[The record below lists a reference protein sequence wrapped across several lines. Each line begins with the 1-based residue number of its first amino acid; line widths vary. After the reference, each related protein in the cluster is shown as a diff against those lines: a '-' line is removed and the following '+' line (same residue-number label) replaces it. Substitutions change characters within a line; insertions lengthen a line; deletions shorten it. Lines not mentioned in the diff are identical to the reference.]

1 MNLKIE
7 RQSMLLSINKIKIKN
22 RGSGNTLKYR
32 QNQFNAPLI
41 LSDIFHSRAL
51 TQSFSNWKEN
61 DCDSNR
67 LRSLKFHPFN
77 IALNRWTGQ
86 AYSIT
91 MLRQLCLPNDS

>member
-51 TQSFSNWKEN
+51 TQSFSN
-61 DCDSNR
+61 
-67 LRSLKFHPFN
+67 
-77 IALNRWTGQ
+77 
-86 AYSIT
+86 
-91 MLRQLCLPNDS
+91 